1 VRKPWSAVARDR
13 RVSDNDIERLIAF
26 SGTDLAKAQA
36 RAVHAFRIAIETAM
50 RAGEITGLTRDAV
63 DIERR
68 TAHLPNTKN
77 GTARDVPLSS
87 AATALI
93 NELPEKTEK
102 LIGLDARSLD
112 TLFRRV
118 RDRTEI
124 ENLRFHDS
132 RNEAITRLAQ
142 KLEPLELA
150 RMIGHKNLNM
160 LLIYYNQTAE
170 QLAQKLG

>member
-1 VRKPWSAVARDR
+1 MRGLWIRYFVG
-13 RVSDNDIERLIAF
+13 RVIV
-26 SGTDLAKAQA
+26 Q
-36 RAVHAFRIAIETAM
+36 
-50 RAGEITGLTRDAV
+50 
-63 DIERR
+63 
-68 TAHLPNTKN
+68 
-77 GTARDVPLSS
+77 
-87 AATALI
+87 
-93 NELPEKTEK
+93 
-102 LIGLDARSLD
+102 
-112 TLFRRV
+112 
-118 RDRTEI
+118 I

>member
-1 VRKPWSAVARDR
+1 MNWLADVRKLWSAVARDR
-13 RVSDNDIERLIAF
+13 RVSDNDIERFIAF

-36 RAVHAFRIAIETAM
+36 R
-50 RAGEITGLTRDAV
+50 
-63 DIERR
+63 
-68 TAHLPNTKN
+68 
-77 GTARDVPLSS
+77 DVPLLS

-150 RMIGHKNLNM
+150 RMVGHKNLNM